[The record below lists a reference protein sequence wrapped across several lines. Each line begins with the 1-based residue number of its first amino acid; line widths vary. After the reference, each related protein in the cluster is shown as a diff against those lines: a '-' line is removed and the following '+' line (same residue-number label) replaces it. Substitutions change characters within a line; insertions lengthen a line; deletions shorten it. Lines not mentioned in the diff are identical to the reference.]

1 MKKFKKT
8 ILLDLDGVLNCYDGK
23 YQENFIP
30 TIREGAE
37 DFVKKLYENYQ
48 IILFTTRDKN
58 LTTNWVKENRLE
70 EYFSEITNIKKPA
83 FLLIDDRCI
92 KFNGNYNDLLDNIE
106 NFKVWYK

>member
-1 MKKFKKT
+1 MRKFKKT

-70 EYFSEITNIKKPA
+70 KYFSEITNIKKPA